1 MTTSEKNEEEKLES
15 GLFDTAKIDDSAY
28 SAKKNKNIGDRLKYA
43 LAGLIYLFVRH
54 TTIRNIAIGTVITLS
69 IGAWLQVTRVE
80 WAILLLAVGMLWISE
95 IINTGL
101 EAVVDLTTEGEI
113 HPMAKVAKDVAAAAT
128 LVTFVIALV
137 AVVVLLMPV
146 LMEKF

>member
-1 MTTSEKNEEEKLES
+1 
-15 GLFDTAKIDDSAY
+15 
-28 SAKKNKNIGDRLKYA
+28 
-43 LAGLIYLFVRH
+43 
-54 TTIRNIAIGTVITLS
+54 TIRNISIGTVITLS
-69 IGAWLQVTRVE
+69 IGAWLQVTRIE

-128 LVTFVIALV
+128 LVTFVVALV
-137 AVVVLLMPV
+137 AVVVLLLPD
-146 LMEKF
+146 LIEKF

>member
-1 MTTSEKNEEEKLES
+1 MTSTDNNDEKLED
-15 GLFDTAKIDDSAY
+15 GLLGTVKIDDSAY
-28 SAKKNKNIGDRLKYA
+28 SAKKNDNPFDRLKYA
-43 LAGLIYLFVRH
+43 MAGLIYLFVRH
-54 TTIRNIAIGTVITLS
+54 RTIRNISIGTVITLS
-69 IGAWLQVTRVE
+69 IGAWLQVTRIE

-128 LVTFVIALV
+128 LVTFVVALV
-137 AVVVLLMPV
+137 AVVVLLLPD
-146 LMEKF
+146 LIEKF